1 MADKIDPLVSDIP
14 RLAAL
19 FATQRMLHPEGAQN
33 MTNRDI
39 RDFYE
44 DCLVAANVM
53 SEYAASDEF
62 LEGIKDRVASLPSGH
77 KD

>member
-1 MADKIDPLVSDIP
+1 
-14 RLAAL
+14 
-19 FATQRMLHPEGAQN
+19 

-39 RDFYE
+39 HDFYE